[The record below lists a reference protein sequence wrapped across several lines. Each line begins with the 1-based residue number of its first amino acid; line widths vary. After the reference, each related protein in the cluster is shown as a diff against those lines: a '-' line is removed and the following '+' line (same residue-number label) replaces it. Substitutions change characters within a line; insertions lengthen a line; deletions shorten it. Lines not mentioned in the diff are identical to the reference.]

1 MCNEGYIKAQ
11 YNPIIH
17 KGECLSNYQRD
28 MSSVDNVFI
37 MVMNVP
43 TII

>member
-17 KGECLSNYQRD
+17 KRECLSNYQRNVK
-28 MSSVDNVFI
+28 SVDKVFI
-37 MVMNVP
+37 MVMHV
-43 TII
+43 TTSI